1 MIFNLRN
8 AKLFYFIAT
17 TVLLS
22 SCTPSKITNTGIT
35 QQTQNPFPV
44 SNNSYLSDIGSNK
57 STTVT
62 VTGIGETLNKAQN
75 NAFRNAIQKASGSLT
90 ITQRTV
96 INDTLK
102 EEDLSYSKGI
112 IEQSRLL
119 NSRQDPS
126 DNLWRVNMIVTVSE
140 TAIGK
145 KLLYSNDPKS
155 INGSEIQQ
163 NIAQGITQIKS
174 EQIRHAQA
182 LQLLNHLAENLPLAI
197 WDTQL
202 GKLEVTKDGGNIVAS
217 VPSTVSINKEVI
229 TNFCQAAKNFDKTGF
244 APSNG
249 SKILS
254 FDEVLIAYEQSRP
267 PLFGCSGSAIIPNS
281 TWEKLAYNFSQTGFC
296 LTMFNQSQFPIHK
309 TYFMAKLIQKDNEPD
324 RKPSSGLLIS
334 SGRYAGD
341 YNYTYANQFSSG
353 AISSD
358 YLNLMRLDYQGGHRT
373 TFKLP
378 LPSNLDYYQGVQS
391 MEIKVAYKNG
401 C

>member
-1 MIFNLRN
+1 MILNPRKDRLLCLM
-8 AKLFYFIAT
+8 ASI
-17 TVLLS
+17 VLLS
-22 SCTPSKITNTGIT
+22 SCAPSKISNNGLT
-35 QQTQNPFPV
+35 QQGQN
-44 SNNSYLSDIGSNK
+44 SYATGNNSYLSEIGSNK

-62 VTGIGETLNKAQN
+62 VSGIGETLNKAQN
-75 NAFRNAIQKASGSLT
+75 NAFRNAIQKVSGSLT

-119 NSRQDPS
+119 NSRQDSS

-182 LQLLNHLAENLPLAI
+182 LQLLNHLADNLPLAI

-217 VPSTVSINKEVI
+217 IPATVSINKEVI
-229 TNFCQAAKNFDKTGF
+229 TNFCQAAKNYDKTGF
-244 APSNG
+244 TPPDN

-254 FDEVLIAYEQSRP
+254 FDEALIAYEQSRP
-267 PLFGCSGSAIIPNS
+267 PLFGCSGSALIPNS
-281 TWEKLAYNFSQTGFC
+281 TWEKLANNFSQTGFC
-296 LTMFNQSQFPIHK
+296 LTMFNQSHFPVHK
-309 TYFMAKLIQKDNEPD
+309 TYYLSKLIQRDNEPD
-324 RKPSSGLLIS
+324 LKPSSGLLIS
-334 SGRYAGD
+334 PGRYAGD
-341 YNYTYANQFSSG
+341 YNYTYANQFASG
-353 AISSD
+353 AISGD
-358 YLNLMRLDYQGGHRT
+358 YLNLMRLDYQGGHKT

-378 LPSNLDYYQGVQS
+378 LPSNIDYYQGVQS
-391 MEIKVAYKNG
+391 MEIKITYRNG